1 MRVTQSMLSQNMLRN
16 LSSSYNKMGKLQEQL
31 NTGKKVTRPSD
42 DPVTVMKGMGYGMQ
56 VDKVEQYQKNMGE
69 VNNWLDS
76 SDDALD
82 GVGQVLQR
90 LKELATNASNTGAM
104 TEIDRKAIETEIGQL
119 REHLQ
124 DVANTKVGDK
134 HIFSGSMTD
143 KPLYNKNL
151 DVDNPDPT
159 KRDKPIGFEKGDSFK
174 SNVEIEVF
182 DGVNLRVSTDVNK
195 MFSDID
201 GLLEK
206 INDLTATGSSVD
218 GNSFGKLITDID
230 GQMDAVLTKRAD
242 IGARLNRA
250 ELMHNRLEMQEGAAK
265 KQRSQNEDVDYEK
278 TITDLITSESIHR
291 ATLSVGA
298 RIMQPSLMDF
308 LR

>member
-16 LSSSYNKMGKLQEQL
+16 LSGSYNKMGKLQEQL

-42 DPVTVMKGMGYGMQ
+42 DPVVVMKGMGYGMQ
-56 VDKVEQYQKNMGE
+56 VNKVEQYQKNMGE

-104 TEIDRKAIETEIGQL
+104 TKPEREAIATEIGQL

-143 KPLYNKNL
+143 KPLYNKE
-151 DVDNPDPT
+151 
-159 KRDKPIGFEKGDSFK
+159 KDKITGEVIGFEKGDAYK

-182 DGVNLRVSTDVNK
+182 DGVNLRVSTDVSE
-195 MFSDID
+195 MFSNID
-201 GLLEK
+201 GLLDK
-206 INDLTATGSSVD
+206 VKYLTATGSSED
-218 GNSFGKLITDID
+218 NKNSFGKLIGDMV
-230 GQMDAVLTKRAD
+230 GRPPFPP
-242 IGARLNRA
+242 GRLVYS
-250 ELMHNRLEMQEGAAK
+250 K
-265 KQRSQNEDVDYEK
+265 
-278 TITDLITSESIHR
+278 
-291 ATLSVGA
+291 
-298 RIMQPSLMDF
+298 
-308 LR
+308 

>member
-16 LSSSYNKMGKLQEQL
+16 LSGSYNKMGKLQEQL

-42 DPVTVMKGMGYGMQ
+42 DPVVVMKGMGYGMQ
-56 VDKVEQYQKNMGE
+56 VNKVEQYQKNMGE

-104 TEIDRKAIETEIGQL
+104 TETDRKAIETEVGQL

-143 KPLYNKNL
+143 KPLYNKENKSFETGDAYKS
-151 DVDNPDPT
+151 DV
-159 KRDKPIGFEKGDSFK
+159 S
-174 SNVEIEVF
+174 IEVF
-182 DGVNLRVSTDVNK
+182 DGVNLRVSTDVSK

-201 GLLEK
+201 GLLDK
-206 INDLTATGSSVD
+206 VKDLTGTGSSND
-218 GNSFGKLITDID
+218 GNSFGKMISDID
-230 GQMDAVLTKRAD
+230 GQLDVVLSKRAD
-242 IGARLNRA
+242 IGARSNRA

>member
-16 LSSSYNKMGKLQEQL
+16 LSGSYNKMGKLQEQL

-42 DPVTVMKGMGYGMQ
+42 DPVVVMKGMGYGMQ
-56 VDKVEQYQKNMGE
+56 VDKVEQFQKNMGE

-82 GVGQVLQR
+82 GVGQVLHR

-104 TEIDRKAIETEIGQL
+104 TETDRKAIETEIGQL
-119 REHLQ
+119 RGHLQ

-143 KPLYNKNL
+143 KPLYNKELNEQGEA
-151 DVDNPDPT
+151 V
-159 KRDKPIGFEKGDSFK
+159 GFETGASFK
-174 SNVEIEVF
+174 SKVEIEVF
-182 DGVNLRVSTDVNK
+182 DGVNLQVNTDASK
-195 MFSDID
+195 MFEDID
-201 GLLEK
+201 TMLDK
-206 INDLTATGSSVD
+206 VKDLVATGSSAD
-218 GNSFGKLITDID
+218 GGSFGKLISDID
-230 GQMDAVLTKRAD
+230 GQMDVVLSKRAEV
-242 IGARLNRA
+242 GARSNRA

>member
-16 LSSSYNKMGKLQEQL
+16 LSSSYNNMGKLQEQL

-42 DPVTVMKGMGYGMQ
+42 DPVVVMKGMGYGMQ
-56 VDKVEQYQKNMGE
+56 VDKVEQFQKNMGE

-82 GVGQVLQR
+82 GVGQVLHR
-90 LKELATNASNTGAM
+90 LKELATNASNTGTM
-104 TEIDRKAIETEIGQL
+104 GENERKAIETEMNQL
-119 REHLQ
+119 REHVRDL
-124 DVANTKVGDK
+124 ANTKVGDK

-143 KPLYNKNL
+143 KPLFNK
-151 DVDNPDPT
+151 DT
-159 KRDKPIGFEKGDSFK
+159 GFEQGESFGK
-174 SNVEIEVF
+174 AVEIEVF
-182 DGVNLRVSTDVNK
+182 DGINLRVSTDVNK
-195 MFSDID
+195 MFKEID
-201 GLLEK
+201 DMFGEVEGMV
-206 INDLTATGSSVD
+206 ATGEGFS
-218 GNSFGKLITDID
+218 GLITSID
-230 GQMDAVLTKRAD
+230 SKLDTVLSKRAD
-242 IGARLNRA
+242 IGARSNRA

>member
-16 LSSSYNKMGKLQEQL
+16 LSGSYNKMGKLQEQL

-42 DPVTVMKGMGYGMQ
+42 DPVVVMKGMGYGMQ
-56 VDKVEQYQKNMGE
+56 VDKVEQFQKNMGE

-90 LKELATNASNTGAM
+90 MKELATNASNTGAM
-104 TEIDRKAIETEIGQL
+104 TENDRKAIATEISQL

-143 KPLYNKNL
+143 RPLYNKGN
-151 DVDNPDPT
+151 DAGVG
-159 KRDKPIGFEKGDSFK
+159 KGFEQGDSFK

-182 DGVNLRVSTDVNK
+182 DGVSLRVSTDVTK
-195 MFSDID
+195 MFKDID
-201 GLLEK
+201 DMLETVK
-206 INDLTATGSSVD
+206 DLTATGSSAT
-218 GNSFGKLITDID
+218 GESFSKMIEDID
-230 GQMDAVLTKRAD
+230 NQMDVVLSKRAD
-242 IGARLNRA
+242 IGARSNRA

>member
-16 LSSSYNKMGKLQEQL
+16 LSSSYNNMGKLQEQL
-31 NTGKKVTRPSD
+31 NTGKKVNRPSD
-42 DPVTVMKGMGYGMQ
+42 NPVVVMKGMGYGMQ
-56 VDKVEQYQKNMGE
+56 VNKVEQYQKNMGE

-82 GVGQVLQR
+82 GVGQVLHR
-90 LKELATNASNTGAM
+90 MKELATNAANTGAM
-104 TEIDRKAIETEIGQL
+104 TETDRKAIETEIGQL

-143 KPLYNKNL
+143 KPLYNKE
-151 DVDNPDPT
+151 
-159 KRDKPIGFEKGDSFK
+159 KDKDGKIIGYEQGQSFK
-174 SNVEIEVF
+174 NNVEIEVF
-182 DGVNLRVSTDVNK
+182 DGINLRVSTDVSK
-195 MFSDID
+195 MFQDID
-201 GLLEK
+201 KMLEEVK
-206 INDLTATGSSVD
+206 DFTATGSSD
-218 GNSFGKLITDID
+218 KGSFSKMIGDID
-230 GQMDAVLTKRAD
+230 SQLDVVLSKRAD
-242 IGARLNRA
+242 IGARSNRA

>member
-16 LSSSYNKMGKLQEQL
+16 LSSSYNNMGKLQEQL

-42 DPVTVMKGMGYGMQ
+42 DPVVVMKGMGYGMQ

-82 GVGQVLQR
+82 GVGSVLLR
-90 LKELATNASNTGAM
+90 MKELATNASNTGAM
-104 TEIDRKAIETEIGQL
+104 GENERKAIEAEINQL
-119 REHLQ
+119 REHVRDL
-124 DVANTKVGDK
+124 ANTKVGDK

-143 KPLYNKNL
+143 KPLFNKE
-151 DVDNPDPT
+151 T
-159 KRDKPIGFEKGDSFK
+159 GFETGKSFGEK
-174 SNVEIEVF
+174 VEIEVF
-182 DGVNLRVSTDVNK
+182 DGVSLRVSTDASK
-195 MFSDID
+195 MFKEID
-201 GLLEK
+201 EMLEK
-206 INDLTATGSSVD
+206 VGGMTATGVGFSEM
-218 GNSFGKLITDID
+218 ITDID
-230 GQMDAVLTKRAD
+230 KKMDNVLSNRAD
-242 IGARLNRA
+242 IGARSNRA
-250 ELMHNRLEMQEGAAK
+250 ELMSNRLEMQEGAAK

>member
-16 LSSSYNKMGKLQEQL
+16 LSSSYNNMGKLQEQL

-42 DPVTVMKGMGYGMQ
+42 DPVVVMKGMGYGMQ
-56 VDKVEQYQKNMGE
+56 VDKVEQFQKNMGE

-82 GVGQVLQR
+82 GVGQVLHR
-90 LKELATNASNTGAM
+90 LKELATNASNTGTM
-104 TEIDRKAIETEIGQL
+104 TETDRKAIETEIGQL

-124 DVANTKVGDK
+124 DMANTKVGDK

-143 KPLYNKNL
+143 QPLFNK
-151 DVDNPDPT
+151 
-159 KRDKPIGFEKGDSFK
+159 DKGTFEDGDSFSK
-174 SNVEIEVF
+174 NVEIEVF
-182 DGVNLRVSTDVNK
+182 DGISLRVSTDVSK
-195 MFSDID
+195 MFKDID
-201 GLLEK
+201 TMLDK
-206 INDLTATGSSVD
+206 VKDLTATGSTAT
-218 GNSFGKLITDID
+218 GESFGKLINDID
-230 GQMDAVLTKRAD
+230 SHMDVVLSKRAD
-242 IGARLNRA
+242 VGARSNRA

>member
-16 LSSSYNKMGKLQEQL
+16 LSGSYNKMGKLQEQL

-42 DPVTVMKGMGYGMQ
+42 DPVVVMKGMGYGMQ
-56 VDKVEQYQKNMGE
+56 VDKVEQFQKNMGE

-82 GVGQVLQR
+82 GVGQVLHR
-90 LKELATNASNTGAM
+90 LKELATNASNTGTM
-104 TEIDRKAIETEIGQL
+104 TETDRKAIETEIGQL
-119 REHLQ
+119 RGHLQ

-143 KPLYNKNL
+143 KPLYNKQLNEQGEA
-151 DVDNPDPT
+151 
-159 KRDKPIGFEKGDSFK
+159 IGFETGASFK
-174 SNVEIEVF
+174 SKVEIEVF
-182 DGVNLRVSTDVNK
+182 DGVNLQVNTDASK
-195 MFSDID
+195 MFKDID
-201 GLLEK
+201 TMLDKVKGLV
-206 INDLTATGSSVD
+206 TTGSSAD
-218 GNSFGKLITDID
+218 GGSFGKLISDID
-230 GQMDAVLTKRAD
+230 GQMDVVLSKRAEV
-242 IGARLNRA
+242 GARSNRA

>member
-16 LSSSYNKMGKLQEQL
+16 LSSSYNNMGKLQEQL

-42 DPVTVMKGMGYGMQ
+42 DPVVVMKGMGYGMQ
-56 VDKVEQYQKNMGE
+56 VDKVEQFQKNMGE

-82 GVGQVLQR
+82 GVGQVLHR

-104 TEIDRKAIETEIGQL
+104 TETDRKAIETEIGQL

-124 DVANTKVGDK
+124 DMANTKVGDK

-143 KPLYNKNL
+143 QPLFNK
-151 DVDNPDPT
+151 
-159 KRDKPIGFEKGDSFK
+159 DKGMFEDGDSFSK
-174 SNVEIEVF
+174 NVEIELF
-182 DGVNLRVSTDVNK
+182 DGISLRVSTDVSK
-195 MFSDID
+195 MFQDID
-201 GLLEK
+201 KMLEEVK
-206 INDLTATGSSVD
+206 DLTATGSSD
-218 GNSFGKLITDID
+218 KGSFSKMIGDID
-230 GQMDAVLTKRAD
+230 SKLDVVLSKRAD
-242 IGARLNRA
+242 IGARSNRA

>member
-16 LSSSYNKMGKLQEQL
+16 LSSSYNNMGKLQEQL
-31 NTGKKVTRPSD
+31 NTGKKVNRPSD
-42 DPVTVMKGMGYGMQ
+42 DPVVVMKGMGYGMQ
-56 VDKVEQYQKNMGE
+56 VNKVEQYQKNMGE

-82 GVGQVLQR
+82 GVGQVLHR
-90 LKELATNASNTGAM
+90 MKELATNAANTGTM
-104 TEIDRKAIETEIGQL
+104 TETDRRAIETEMNQL
-119 REHLQ
+119 REHLR

-143 KPLYNKNL
+143 KPLFNKG
-151 DVDNPDPT
+151 T
-159 KRDKPIGFEKGDSFK
+159 GKFEDGNSF
-174 SNVEIEVF
+174 SANVEIEVF
-182 DGVNLRVSTDVNK
+182 DGINLRVSTDVSK
-195 MFSDID
+195 MFKEID
-201 GLLEK
+201 DMFGEVEGM
-206 INDLTATGSSVD
+206 IATGNGFS
-218 GNSFGKLITDID
+218 GLITSID
-230 GQMDAVLTKRAD
+230 SKLDTVLSKRAD
-242 IGARLNRA
+242 IGARSNRA

>member
-16 LSSSYNKMGKLQEQL
+16 LSGSYNKMGKLQEQL

-42 DPVTVMKGMGYGMQ
+42 DPVVVMKGMGYGMQ
-56 VDKVEQYQKNMGE
+56 VNKVEQYQKNMGE

-104 TEIDRKAIETEIGQL
+104 TESDRKAISTEIGQL

-143 KPLYNKNL
+143 QPLYNKG
-151 DVDNPDPT
+151 DSAGV
-159 KRDKPIGFEKGDSFK
+159 GKGYEQGESFK
-174 SNVEIEVF
+174 SNVEIEIF
-182 DGVNLRVSTDVNK
+182 DGVSLRVSTDVSA
-195 MFSDID
+195 MFKGID
-201 GLLEK
+201 DMLDKVES
-206 INDLTATGSSVD
+206 LTETGSS
-218 GNSFGKLITDID
+218 GTESFGKLIGDID
-230 GQMDAVLTKRAD
+230 GHMDAVLSKRAD
-242 IGARLNRA
+242 IGARSNRA

>member
-16 LSSSYNKMGKLQEQL
+16 LSGSYNKMGKLQEQL

-42 DPVTVMKGMGYGMQ
+42 DPVVVMKGMGYGMQ
-56 VDKVEQYQKNMGE
+56 VDKVEQFQKNMGE

-82 GVGQVLQR
+82 GVGQVLHR
-90 LKELATNASNTGAM
+90 LKELATNASNTGTM
-104 TEIDRKAIETEIGQL
+104 TETDRNAIETEIGQL
-119 REHLQ
+119 RGHLQ

-143 KPLYNKNL
+143 KPLYNKQLNEQGEA
-151 DVDNPDPT
+151 
-159 KRDKPIGFEKGDSFK
+159 IGFETGASFK
-174 SNVEIEVF
+174 SKVEIEVF
-182 DGVNLRVSTDVNK
+182 DGVNLQVNTDASK
-195 MFSDID
+195 MFKDID
-201 GLLEK
+201 TMLDK
-206 INDLTATGSSVD
+206 VKDLVTTGSSAD
-218 GNSFGKLITDID
+218 GGSFGKLISDID
-230 GQMDAVLTKRAD
+230 GQMDVVLSKRAEV
-242 IGARLNRA
+242 GARSNRA

>member
-16 LSSSYNKMGKLQEQL
+16 LSSSYDKMGKLQEQL

-42 DPVTVMKGMGYGMQ
+42 DPVTVMKGMGYRMQ
-56 VDKVEQYQKNMGE
+56 VDKVEQFQKNMGE

-82 GVGQVLQR
+82 GVGQVLHR

-104 TEIDRKAIETEIGQL
+104 TETDRKAIETEIGQL

-124 DVANTKVGDK
+124 DMANTKVGDK

-143 KPLYNKNL
+143 QPLFNK
-151 DVDNPDPT
+151 
-159 KRDKPIGFEKGDSFK
+159 DKGTFEDGDSFSK
-174 SNVEIEVF
+174 NVEIEVF
-182 DGVNLRVSTDVNK
+182 DGINLRVSTDVSS
-195 MFSDID
+195 MFKEID
-201 GLLEK
+201 DMLVK
-206 INDLTATGSSVD
+206 VKDLTATGSS
-218 GNSFGKLITDID
+218 GTESFGKMIGDID
-230 GQMDAVLTKRAD
+230 GHLDVVLSKRAD
-242 IGARLNRA
+242 IGARSNRA
-250 ELMHNRLEMQEGAAK
+250 ELMNNRLEMQEGAAK

>member
-16 LSSSYNKMGKLQEQL
+16 LSGSYNKMGKLQEQL

-42 DPVTVMKGMGYGMQ
+42 DPVVVMKGMGYGMQ
-56 VDKVEQYQKNMGE
+56 VNKVEQYQKNMGE

-90 LKELATNASNTGAM
+90 LKELATNASNTGSM
-104 TEIDRKAIETEIGQL
+104 TESDRKAISTEIGQL

-143 KPLYNKNL
+143 KPFFNK
-151 DVDNPDPT
+151 DT
-159 KRDKPIGFEKGDSFK
+159 GKFEEGNAFSKD
-174 SNVEIEVF
+174 VEIEVF
-182 DGVNLRVSTDVNK
+182 DGVNLRVSTDVSD
-195 MFSDID
+195 MFKGID
-201 GLLEK
+201 NMLDK
-206 INDLTATGSSVD
+206 VKDLVKTGSSTVD
-218 GNSFGKLITDID
+218 GGSFGKLIGDID
-230 GQMDAVLTKRAD
+230 GQLDVVLSKRAD
-242 IGARLNRA
+242 IGARSNRA

>member
-42 DPVTVMKGMGYGMQ
+42 DPVVVMKSLGYGMQ
-56 VDKVEQYQKNMGE
+56 VNKVEQFQKNMGE

-82 GVGQVLQR
+82 GVGQVLHR
-90 LKELATNASNTGAM
+90 LKELATSASNTGTM
-104 TEIDRKAIETEIGQL
+104 TETDRKAIETEIGQL

-124 DVANTKVGDK
+124 DMANTKVGDK

-143 KPLYNKNL
+143 KPLFNK
-151 DVDNPDPT
+151 DT
-159 KRDKPIGFEKGDSFK
+159 GKFEDGKSF
-174 SNVEIEVF
+174 SANVEIQVF
-182 DGVNLRVSTDVNK
+182 DGINLRVSTDVSK
-195 MFSDID
+195 MFKDID
-201 GLLEK
+201 TMLDK
-206 INDLTATGSSVD
+206 VKDLTATGSTAT
-218 GNSFGKLITDID
+218 GESFGKLIGEID
-230 GQMDAVLTKRAD
+230 GHMDVVLSKRAD
-242 IGARLNRA
+242 VGARSNRA

-265 KQRSQNEDVDYEK
+265 KQRSQNEDVDFEK

-298 RIMQPSLMDF
+298 RIMQPTLMDF

>member
-16 LSSSYNKMGKLQEQL
+16 LSSSYNNMGKLQEQL
-31 NTGKKVTRPSD
+31 NTGKKVNRPSD
-42 DPVTVMKGMGYGMQ
+42 NPVVVMKGMGYGMQ
-56 VDKVEQYQKNMGE
+56 VNKVEQYQKNMGE

-82 GVGQVLQR
+82 GVGQVLHR
-90 LKELATNASNTGAM
+90 MKELATNAANTGTM
-104 TEIDRKAIETEIGQL
+104 TETDRKAIGTEMNQL
-119 REHLQ
+119 REHLR

-143 KPLYNKNL
+143 QPLFNKETGL
-151 DVDNPDPT
+151 
-159 KRDKPIGFEKGDSFK
+159 FEDGDSFSK
-174 SNVEIEVF
+174 HVEIEVF
-182 DGVNLRVSTDVNK
+182 DGINLRVSTDVSK
-195 MFSDID
+195 MFKEID
-201 GLLEK
+201 DMFGEVEGM
-206 INDLTATGSSVD
+206 IATGEGFS
-218 GNSFGKLITDID
+218 GLITSID
-230 GQMDAVLTKRAD
+230 SKLDSVLSKRAD
-242 IGARLNRA
+242 IGARSNRA